1 MVQFDSGRWGLLIA
15 VSWHPLLKTTVTS
28 PVLPSGDPVLLL
40 PAPQICT
47 LGNWTTTVY
56 HCLFLFFLQCKTT
69 FNIISCRM
77 TFQLS
82 GGAAQGII
90 SRALKW
96 LKWLVIAV
104 FVQLKFVITE
114 WISTSII
121 FILLQIKAG
130 QKYTCTAP
138 VDLLTSLSGNRW
150 LSEGSNTCRWTQLK
164 FYWTLVKIINKWI
177 HCHHVRNQWTK
188 TMHYYVFVLMSSVYV
203 LCNQPS
209 FFCIHNYREKI
220 HICNTWFKFRWHPYW
235 MNKGTC
241 MRPVWIS
248 YLVHDSEALYHINC
262 MVCNFPLYFHRQP
275 HIAAVYEDIT
285 L

>member
-1 MVQFDSGRWGLLIA
+1 MIL
-15 VSWHPLLKTTVTS
+15 
-28 PVLPSGDPVLLL
+28 
-40 PAPQICT
+40 
-47 LGNWTTTVY
+47 
-56 HCLFLFFLQCKTT
+56 
-69 FNIISCRM
+69 
-77 TFQLS
+77 
-82 GGAAQGII
+82 
-90 SRALKW
+90 
-96 LKWLVIAV
+96 
-104 FVQLKFVITE
+104 E
-114 WISTSII
+114 WISNQYHYVHLTANKSW
-121 FILLQIKAG
+121 IKIHMD
-130 QKYTCTAP
+130 C
-138 VDLLTSLSGNRW
+138 W

-209 FFCIHNYREKI
+209 FFCIHNYGEKI

-262 MVCNFPLYFHRQP
+262 MVCNFPL
-275 HIAAVYEDIT
+275 
-285 L
+285 